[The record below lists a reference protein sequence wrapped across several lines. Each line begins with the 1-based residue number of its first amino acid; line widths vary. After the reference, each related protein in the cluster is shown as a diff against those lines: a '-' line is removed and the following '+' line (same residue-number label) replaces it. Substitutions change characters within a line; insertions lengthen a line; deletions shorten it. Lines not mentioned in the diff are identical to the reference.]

1 MVDEDGDLS
10 NVVDAVCNL
19 ATSIRG
25 SSKAT
30 TALRNAVSKP
40 NTHSSV
46 RAKARSV
53 TRKWVGEERA
63 LALRLKLKD
72 YFSKLM
78 DDSVTNLGDHHETI
92 ERSFIEKTQRHHEH
106 LEQTQKVSKRMQT
119 KHLPLCK
126 AQGALD
132 LLSDKIRNGRSRQ
145 SSKSCS

>member
-1 MVDEDGDLS
+1 M
-10 NVVDAVCNL
+10 

-63 LALRLKLKD
+63 LASHLKLKD

-78 DDSVTNLGDHHETI
+78 DDGVNNLGDRHETI
-92 ERSFIEKTQRHHEH
+92 ERSSIEKTQRHHKH
-106 LEQTQKVSKRMQT
+106 LEQIQKVSKRMKT

-126 AQGALD
+126 AQGVLD
-132 LLSDKIRNGRSRQ
+132 LLTNNIRNFRIRQ
-145 SSKSCS
+145 SSKLHSCKLKCNK